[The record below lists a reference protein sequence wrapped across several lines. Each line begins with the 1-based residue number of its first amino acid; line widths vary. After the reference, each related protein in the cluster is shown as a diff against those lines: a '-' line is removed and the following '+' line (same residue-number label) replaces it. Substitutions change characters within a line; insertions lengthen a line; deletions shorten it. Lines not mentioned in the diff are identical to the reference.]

1 LELSFSLNKY
11 RLTAI
16 LLVLITCAGLAV
28 FPDAQKSINYSAAG
42 ILKSIVGEKNPSGDI
57 VIIHITSEDLQN
69 LGGSWPLKR
78 SYYALLINRLN
89 KLNAG
94 VIGFEIFLSPLS
106 NSQTIYNETLLAEIK
121 KMKTKIVFSSLLE
134 NAHNSGRKIYADSTV
149 YPFPKYELA
158 DISTGHLNYYDDY
171 GFYIPAH
178 TSLKRGSED
187 PFLGAILKK
196 YNGAG
201 IRGEAIKVN
210 IGSSWKKFKNYSF
223 IEFIK
228 FSETEEAVKE
238 FSGKIVLFGVSDPQ
252 IAKTFSAPFNK
263 ELPGIAL
270 HAFAISNY
278 VMGNHINEDY
288 KFISAILF
296 AICAAGIV
304 FANKKRPLYYA
315 AGIISFIIASFL
327 LLYFLN
333 IELNYSFFIIPVF
346 ALAVHNS
353 ILYYADHKKKIRTF
367 ESESAKMRE
376 ELAVKRSA
384 LNRLQS
390 ELDLSPEEGQTEI
403 LKKISELKS
412 EISILKEA
420 EEDKEPIETKEI
432 QAAANFHGIL
442 YKNRKMAAVID
453 LVKKVAPENAS
464 VLIYGESGAGK
475 ELFARALHELSP
487 RRERNF
493 VAVNC
498 AALSETLLESE
509 LFGHVKGAF
518 TNAVSDKT
526 GRFEAADKGTIFLD
540 EIGETSENF
549 QTKLLR
555 ILQSGTF
562 EKVGSSKT
570 ISVDVRVVAA
580 TNKKLEDLIA
590 EKKFR
595 EDLYYRLN
603 VIKLDIPPLRERKDD
618 IELLVQAFLPNG
630 LKLSKSVLE
639 RFLLYDW
646 KGNVRELE
654 SAVKRAAILA
664 KADDR
669 TIIQLKDIPQ
679 EVVGMK
685 KDILYERVI
694 ESLREKKFSH
704 SSMTDTARE
713 LEIGRTAVSEN
724 FRGYVLKTFY
734 ENNYDVNKTVLSVSQ
749 SDNNDVNER
758 VKGKIDTILENL
770 SSDINKSGIKDKDEF
785 KKNFPAKY
793 KNMPQY
799 FHFFQDEA
807 VRHMLSSSK

>member
-1 LELSFSLNKY
+1 MKASSSLNKR
-11 RLTAI
+11 RLTA
-16 LLVLITCAGLAV
+16 LFLVLITCAGLAV
-28 FPDAQKSINYSAAG
+28 FSDAQKSVNYFTAG
-42 ILKSIVGEKNPSGDI
+42 ILKSAGGEKDPSDDI
-57 VIIHITSEDLQN
+57 IIIHITAEDVQN

-89 KLNAG
+89 RLNAG
-94 VIGFEIFLSPLS
+94 VVGFEIFLSPLS

-134 NAHNSGRKIYADSTV
+134 NAHNNGREIYADSAS
-149 YPFPKYELA
+149 YPFPKYALA
-158 DISTGHLNYYDDY
+158 GISTGHLNYYDDY
-171 GFYIPAH
+171 GFYIPAGA
-178 TSLKRGSED
+178 SLKHGSED
-187 PFLGAILKK
+187 SFSGAILKK
-196 YNGAG
+196 YKAAG
-201 IRGEAIKVN
+201 HDKTVKLN

-228 FSETEEAVKE
+228 FSETEEAVRE
-238 FSGKIVLFGVSDPQ
+238 FSGKVVLFGVSDPQ

-270 HAFAISNY
+270 HAFAVSNY
-278 VMGNHINEDY
+278 VMSNYINEDY

-296 AICAAGIV
+296 AVCAAGII
-304 FANKKRPLYYA
+304 FADKKRPFYYA
-315 AGIISFIIASFL
+315 AGSVSFIIASFL
-327 LLYFLN
+327 FLYFLN
-333 IELNYSFFIIPVF
+333 IELNYSYFIVPILV
-346 ALAVHNS
+346 LAIYNS
-353 ILYYADHKKKIRTF
+353 TLYYAEHKKNIRMF

-376 ELAVKRSA
+376 ELAAKQSA

-390 ELDLSPEEGQTEI
+390 ELDLSPEEGQTDI

-412 EISILKEA
+412 EISLLKEA
-420 EEDKEPIETKEI
+420 EEDKEPIEAKEI
-432 QAAANFHGIL
+432 QAAANFHGIV

-453 LVKKVAPENAS
+453 MVKKVAPENAS

-475 ELFARALHELSP
+475 ELFARAIHELSP
-487 RRERNF
+487 RREKNF

-518 TNAVSDKT
+518 TNAVSDKA

-590 EKKFR
+590 ERKFR

-618 IELLVQAFLPNG
+618 IELLAQAFLPSG
-630 LKLSKSVLE
+630 LQLSKSVLE

-646 KGNVRELE
+646 KGNVRELD

-664 KADDR
+664 KADER
-669 TIIQLKDIPQ
+669 TIIQLKDIPR
-679 EVVGMK
+679 EIAGMK
-685 KDILYERVI
+685 KDVLYERVI

-704 SSMTDTARE
+704 SSMTDTAKE

-724 FRGYVLKTFY
+724 LRGYVLKAFY
-734 ENNYDVNKTVLSVSQ
+734 ENNFDVNKTVLSVSQ
-749 SDNNDVNER
+749 SDDDDVNGR
-758 VKGKIDTILENL
+758 VKGKVETILENL
-770 SSDINKSGIKDKDEF
+770 SSDINKSGIKDKEEF
-785 KKNFPAKY
+785 KKDFPAKY
-793 KNMPQY
+793 KNMPHY

-807 VRHMLSSSK
+807 VRHIISSSK

>member
-1 LELSFSLNKY
+1 M
-11 RLTAI
+11 I
-16 LLVLITCAGLAV
+16 LIVCAGLAV
-28 FPDAQKSINYSAAG
+28 FPDAQKSVNYSTAG
-42 ILKSIVGEKNPSGDI
+42 ILKSSGGEKDPSGDI
-57 VIIHITSEDLQN
+57 IIIHITNDDVQN

-94 VIGFEIFLSPLS
+94 VVGFEIFLSPLS

-134 NAHNSGRKIYADSTV
+134 NAYNSGREIYADSAS
-149 YPFPKYELA
+149 YPFPKYALA
-158 DISTGHLNYYDDY
+158 GISTGHLNYYDDY
-171 GFYIPAH
+171 GFYIPARA
-178 TSLKRGSED
+178 SLKHGSED
-187 PFLGAILKK
+187 SFSGAILKK
-196 YNGAG
+196 YKGTE
-201 IRGEAIKVN
+201 IRDEAVKLN
-210 IGSSWKKFKNYSF
+210 ISSSWKKFKNYSF

-228 FSETEEAVKE
+228 FSETEEAVRE
-238 FSGKIVLFGVSDPQ
+238 FSGKVVLFGVSDPQ

-270 HAFAISNY
+270 HAFALSNY
-278 VMGNHINEDY
+278 IMDNHINEDY
-288 KFISAILF
+288 KLISAILF
-296 AICAAGIV
+296 AICAAGII
-304 FANKKRPLYYA
+304 FLSKRKLLYYA
-315 AGIISFIIASFL
+315 AGTISFIIISFI

-346 ALAVHNS
+346 ALAAYDS
-353 ILYYADHKKKIRTF
+353 INYYAEHKKKIRAF
-367 ESESAKMRE
+367 ESESAKMKE
-376 ELAVKRSA
+376 ELADKRSA
-384 LNRLQS
+384 LKRLQL
-390 ELDLSPEEGQTEI
+390 ELNLSPEEGQTEI
-403 LKKISELKS
+403 LKKISELKT
-412 EISILKEA
+412 EIGLLKEA
-420 EEDKEPIETKEI
+420 EEDKAPIETKEI
-432 QAAANFHGIL
+432 QAATDFHGIV
-442 YKNRKMAAVID
+442 YKNRKMSAVID

-475 ELFARALHELSP
+475 ELFARALHELSS
-487 RRERNF
+487 RREKNF

-580 TNKKLEDLIA
+580 TNKKLEELIA

-618 IELLVQAFLPNG
+618 IELLAQAFLPSG
-630 LKLSKSVLE
+630 LQLSKSVLE

-646 KGNVRELE
+646 RGNVRELD

-679 EVVGMK
+679 EIAGMK
-685 KDILYERVI
+685 KDVLYERVI

-713 LEIGRTAVSEN
+713 LEIGRTA
-724 FRGYVLKTFY
+724 
-734 ENNYDVNKTVLSVSQ
+734 
-749 SDNNDVNER
+749 
-758 VKGKIDTILENL
+758 
-770 SSDINKSGIKDKDEF
+770 
-785 KKNFPAKY
+785 
-793 KNMPQY
+793 
-799 FHFFQDEA
+799 
-807 VRHMLSSSK
+807 